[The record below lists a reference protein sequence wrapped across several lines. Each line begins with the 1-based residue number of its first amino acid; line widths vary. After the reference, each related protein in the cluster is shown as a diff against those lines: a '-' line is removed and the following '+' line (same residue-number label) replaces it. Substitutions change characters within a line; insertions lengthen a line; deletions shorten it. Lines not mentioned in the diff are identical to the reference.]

1 MWHDRGLMEGTTQG
15 RRDGDTTSEVEAL
28 RVACAMLEARERRLR
43 DFAFASGDWF
53 WEQDAELRFT
63 WLSQR
68 DVPPGGDVLAPRL
81 NDPML
86 GRTRDENAIRE
97 PGDEAMWSAHA
108 EALAARRPFRDLT
121 YRSRRGTDLPFW
133 VRISG
138 VPVFGADGRF
148 EGYRG
153 IGRDVTAEMEA
164 TQAARRQSALL
175 RDTLDRLP
183 VGIVLY
189 DAERRLIW
197 ANAAYA
203 EMAGGNM
210 SELVPGRTLEEV
222 VRAYAGRGGYGPGDP
237 ESYVALALSIDRTRP
252 HRRTRRLP
260 DGRSIDVRY
269 EPLPDGGHVICAL
282 DVTPLIEAEQEA
294 RSRATQLD
302 IVLARLRSGVCVYG
316 PDHRVTLKNRRY
328 EELLGLPHDAVR
340 PGMGLV
346 DVMRMLRDRGEFDA
360 LDADAYL
367 ARILAMDRTV
377 PHVTRRVRATGTVL
391 DIGSDPLPDG
401 GFMISANDITAL
413 ARAEDEARG
422 RATMLDAIL
431 ANLPHGVAVYDRS
444 RIVTMFNPA
453 YSAIMNGAPIM
464 VGDTIADVIRRRA
477 AAGEYGSGDVEELV
491 ARELARDVREP
502 QRRRRVRPNGTAIDV
517 RSAPLPDG
525 GHVSVVTD
533 ITPVVEAEAEAMRR
547 AAMLD
552 TMLEHIRHGI
562 CMFDRDR
569 RVVSANRMAA
579 QLLLHPPDFLVA
591 GRTQEELVGAL
602 RARGELG
609 QGEEAE
615 ARVGDFLSRDRSIP
629 TIHRRTRSDGHVL
642 EVRSDPTPDGGF
654 VVTYTD
660 VTDQTEAESR
670 LRSAKEQAEAASRAK
685 SQFLATMSHELRTP
699 LNAII
704 GFSDALMHDPSRAG
718 LTKIAEYAAS
728 INEAGRHL
736 LALINDILD
745 VARIEAGRIDLSEDK
760 VDIARL
766 AESCRRLMEP
776 TARTTGAKL
785 TLDLPDDLPLVRGDE
800 RRLRQILLNLVSNA
814 VKFSGSAGH
823 VRISAR
829 VTEEET
835 LKVIVSDNGIGISK
849 EQLEHV
855 FQPFTQLDSSLSRR
869 FQGSGLG
876 LYLSRA
882 LAVAHGGTLHLE
894 SPGEGQGTTAVLTL
908 PASRVV
914 APPGGKAADTQSA
927 ADARGTRSSPQ

>member
-1 MWHDRGLMEGTTQG
+1 MEGTAQG
-15 RRDGDTTSEVEAL
+15 RQDGDRTAEIEAL
-28 RVACAMLEARERRLR
+28 RIACGMLEARERRLR

-63 WLSQR
+63 WLSR
-68 DVPPGGDVLAPRL
+68 FEVPPGGDVLAPRL

-86 GRTRDENAIRE
+86 GRRRDENAIRE
-97 PGDEAMWSAHA
+97 PGDEAMWAAHA
-108 EALAARRPFRDLT
+108 EALAARKPFRDLT
-121 YRSRRGTDLPFW
+121 YRSRRRADAPFW

-164 TQAARRQSALL
+164 TRAARAQSALL

-189 DAERRLIW
+189 DAEQRLIW

-203 EMAGGNM
+203 EMAGVGKQY
-210 SELVPGRTLEEV
+210 LVPGRTLEEV
-222 VRAYAGRGGYGPGDP
+222 VRAYAEQGGYGPGDA
-237 ESYVALALSIDRTRP
+237 EAHVAAALAIDRTRQ

-260 DGRSIDVRY
+260 DGRSVDIRY
-269 EPLPDGGHVICAL
+269 EPLADGGHVICAL
-282 DVTPLIEAEQEA
+282 DVSPLIEAEREA
-294 RSRATQLD
+294 RTRATQLD
-302 IVLARLRSGVCVYG
+302 TVLARLRSGVCVYG
-316 PDHRVTLKNRRY
+316 PDHRVTIKNRRY
-328 EELLGLPHDAVR
+328 EELLGLPLDAIR
-340 PGMGLV
+340 PGMAV
-346 DVMRMLRDRGEFDA
+346 ADVMGLLRDRGEFDA
-360 LDADAYL
+360 LGGGTYV
-367 ARILAMDRTV
+367 ARVLGMDRTV
-377 PHVTRRVRATGTVL
+377 PHVTRRVRPTGAVL
-391 DIGSDPLPDG
+391 DIASDPLPDG
-401 GFMISANDITAL
+401 GFMITASDITAL
-413 ARAEDEARG
+413 SRAEDEARG
-422 RATMLDAIL
+422 RAAMLDAIL

-453 YSAIMNGAPIM
+453 YADIMSGAQIM
-464 VGDTIADVIRRRA
+464 LGDTIVDVIRRRA
-477 AAGEYGSGDVEELV
+477 AAGEYGTGDVEEIV
-491 ARELARDVREP
+491 ARELARDVGQP

-562 CMFDRDR
+562 CMFDRER

-579 QLLLHPPDFLVA
+579 QLLLHPPDFLVP

-609 QGEEAE
+609 EEGEEAA
-615 ARVGDFLSRDRSIP
+615 ARAAEFMQRDRSIS

-660 VTDQTEAESR
+660 VTDQTEAESG
-670 LRSAKEQAEAASRAK
+670 LRAAKEDAEAASRAK

-704 GFSDALMHDPSRAG
+704 GFSDALMHDPARTG
-718 LTKIAEYAAS
+718 LAKIAEYAAS

-736 LALINDILD
+736 LSLINDILD
-745 VARIEAGRIDLSEDK
+745 VARIEAGRIDLSEDRI
-760 VDIARL
+760 DITRL

-785 TLDLPDDLPLVRGDE
+785 TLELPADLPLVRGDE

-829 VTEEET
+829 VGEDGA
-835 LKVIVSDNGIGISK
+835 LKLAVSDNGIGISR

-882 LAVAHGGTLHLE
+882 LAVAHEGTLHLE

-908 PASRVV
+908 PASRVL
-914 APPGGKAADTQSA
+914 APPGTDTHHAADQ
-927 ADARGTRSSPQ
+927 RGSRSSQT